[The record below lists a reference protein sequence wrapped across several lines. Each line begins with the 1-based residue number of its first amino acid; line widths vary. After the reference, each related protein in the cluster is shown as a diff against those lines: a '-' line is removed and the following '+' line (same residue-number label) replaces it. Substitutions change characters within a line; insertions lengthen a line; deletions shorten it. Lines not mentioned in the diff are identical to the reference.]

1 MEKKYFV
8 YNVTQ
13 NMRNNPLML
22 ASIDYD
28 IYHVSNVANI
38 CQTNI
43 EHSLEMGTYVR
54 VGVQTLD
61 TVCYFG
67 YSGFYNSYKH
77 K

>member
-1 MEKKYFV
+1 MKKNTLFTC
-8 YNVTQ
+8 VTQ
-13 NMRNNPLML
+13 NMTNNPLML